1 MSKEYTLKD
10 VTAQMKYHGYKFIN
24 GRFYKPLTNWETP
37 KSYLQAIEWLKSLNQ
52 CHDCKAPAT
61 PHTIGAGYWEYTMD
75 LCVACA
81 DKRQQEYDRSINL
94 QYEKNL
100 YC

>member
-1 MSKEYTLKD
+1 MLKI
-10 VTAQMKYHGYKFIN
+10 K
-24 GRFYKPLTNWETP
+24 
-37 KSYLQAIEWLKSLNQ
+37 

-61 PHTIGAGYWEYTMD
+61 PHTIGASYWEYTMD

-81 DKRQQEYDRSINL
+81 DKRQQEYDRFINL

-100 YC
+100 YY